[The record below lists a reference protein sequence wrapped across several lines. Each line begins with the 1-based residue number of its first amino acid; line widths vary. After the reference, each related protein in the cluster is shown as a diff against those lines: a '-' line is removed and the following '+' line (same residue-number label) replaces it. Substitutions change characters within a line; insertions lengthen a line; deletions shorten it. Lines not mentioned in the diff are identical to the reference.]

1 MNTLQN
7 PTRILRW
14 PEVLRRT
21 GQCKTGLHYAIKS
34 GKFPAPIKINDDPTS
49 RAVGFVEAEVEE
61 YLAKRIAAARG
72 EAA

>member
-1 MNTLQN
+1 MNTSQN

-21 GQCKTGLHYAIKS
+21 GQCKTGLHYAIKA
-34 GKFPAPIKINDDPTS
+34 GKFPAPIKINEDPTS

-61 YLAKRIAAARG
+61 YLAKLITASRSAAA
-72 EAA
+72 